1 MPEPMSTLKKSESIT
16 QKCEDLKEN
25 KQKQQSSNTDKTA
38 GKGEEMQSS
47 RSEDKTLAPKAEV
60 QTSYLNNRDVNE
72 TLSQVSSENIIINNT
87 IQETT
92 KVYGQEEEEEDE
104 SGMKAMR
111 KETDNKFAN
120 MEAEFE
126 AGRSKLAAL
135 RARIRRAREMAGA
148 SSEAD
153 AAADGA
159 RLN

>member
-1 MPEPMSTLKKSESIT
+1 MSTLETSESIT

-25 KQKQQSSNTDKTA
+25 KQKQQSSYPDKTA
-38 GKGEEMQSS
+38 GKGNEMQAPS
-47 RSEDKTLAPKAEV
+47 SEDKSLVHQSEV
-60 QTSYLNNRDVNE
+60 QTCYLNDTDVNE
-72 TLSQVSSENIIINNT
+72 TLANVSSGNVIINDNN
-87 IQETT
+87 QETT
-92 KVYGQEEEEEDE
+92 KDDGQEEEEDE

-135 RARIRRAREMAGA
+135 RARIRRTREMSQA

-159 RLN
+159 RQN